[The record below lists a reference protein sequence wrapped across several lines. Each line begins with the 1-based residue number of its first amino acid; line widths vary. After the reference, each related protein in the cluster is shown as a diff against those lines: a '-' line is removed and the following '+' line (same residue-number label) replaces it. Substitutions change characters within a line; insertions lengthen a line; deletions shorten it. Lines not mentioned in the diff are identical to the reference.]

1 MKKCPTCKMTVD
13 ADNECPFCYTTITYE
28 PVVFCDKETHVWN
41 KYFVRYWIKRCW
53 FSLLCFVIVLLRWI
67 FVKAALPYAFLLPL
81 LLAGLSLLLSI
92 LERKVASGM
101 QWKYSEG
108 YSAFKAVW
116 GKVLFGAL
124 AVLLAF
130 VIH

>member
-1 MKKCPTCKMTVD
+1 MPKT
-13 ADNECPFCYTTITYE
+13 
-28 PVVFCDKETHVWN
+28 
-41 KYFVRYWIKRCW
+41 
-53 FSLLCFVIVLLRWI
+53 IVLLRWI
-67 FVKAALPYAFLLPL
+67 FVKTALPYAFLLPL
-81 LLAGLSLLLSI
+81 LLAGLSLLLSL
-92 LERKVASGM
+92 LERKIASSM
-101 QWKYSEG
+101 QWKYAEG